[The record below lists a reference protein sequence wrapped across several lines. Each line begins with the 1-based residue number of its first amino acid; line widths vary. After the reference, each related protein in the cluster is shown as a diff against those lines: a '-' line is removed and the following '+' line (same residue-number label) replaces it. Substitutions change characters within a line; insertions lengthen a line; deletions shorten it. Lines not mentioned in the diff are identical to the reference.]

1 VCLCTLSH
9 SIKTPTIYFAA
20 TKRGFGTFLKLGP
33 RKIVVTKSDSSKAA
47 PIALLL
53 LPYGE
58 HTIGATYK
66 SLEIKRTIDLA
77 SRYDG
82 DREVRCAHGKKK
94 PLVMRI

>member
-1 VCLCTLSH
+1 M
-9 SIKTPTIYFAA
+9 
-20 TKRGFGTFLKLGP
+20 
-33 RKIVVTKSDSSKAA
+33 TKSDSSKAA

-77 SRYDG
+77 SSYDG
-82 DREVRCAHGKKK
+82 DREVRSHGKKT
-94 PLVMRI
+94 VGHENFDVAHQIVTVT